1 MAPEFNYVAK
11 NKSGDEIKGN
21 LEADN
26 SSLVASQLKEKGYYV
41 TSIKEKKA
49 RKSIDEYFK
58 FHKRVKIDDLAVF
71 SQQFS
76 VMINA
81 GISIVQAIGI
91 LRDQTENSRF
101 KEIIGKVQEDIE
113 TGTGLAEAMSKYPD
127 VFPDLYCQLIRAGET
142 GGVLDQ
148 VLNKLADH
156 YERQSELNG
165 KVKSALYYPIAI
177 LIVAIAV
184 VIFLLLK
191 VVPQFVSMF
200 EDFGAQLPLP
210 TRILLGTSEF
220 MQNYWYVIFAVLA
233 VIAVALYYYK
243 QTQKGSY
250 KFDQLILQ
258 IPIIGNMMKK
268 VYISRITSTLA
279 ILLNSGVDLLSS
291 LAIVEDVVGNEVY
304 GQILTEARI
313 QVREGVNLSD
323 PLSESREFPKMVV
336 QMIKV
341 GEEAGNVGQMLEKI
355 SSFFDREVEASVE
368 SSISLIEPVMI
379 VFLAVI
385 VGFVAISIVTPMFDM
400 FQQF

>member
-11 NKSGDEIKGN
+11 NKSGDKIKGS